1 MDLSGRKTVFANTHT
16 NNPVLTDEEAAE
28 ASDMTNMFG
37 SWDPRSSTEQAS
49 APTHVVKEGAQLTWD
64 DSPYVLLWA
73 IVKNGKVTAFTNTPA
88 FTVDDP
94 SATYAVRAA
103 NEMGG
108 LGEATTAIDRDAIED
123 LIATPVQSRH
133 KGTYTLQGVK
143 VSKAERGVYIVD
155 GQKVV
160 VR

>member
-1 MDLSGRKTVFANTHT
+1 
-16 NNPVLTDEEAAE
+16 
-28 ASDMTNMFG
+28 
-37 SWDPRSSTEQAS
+37 
-49 APTHVVKEGAQLTWD
+49 
-64 DSPYVLLWA
+64 
-73 IVKNGKVTAFTNTPA
+73 
-88 FTVDDP
+88 
-94 SATYAVRAA
+94 
-103 NEMGG
+103 MGG

>member
-1 MDLSGRKTVFANTHT
+1 M
-16 NNPVLTDEEAAE
+16 
-28 ASDMTNMFG
+28 
-37 SWDPRSSTEQAS
+37 
-49 APTHVVKEGAQLTWD
+49 
-64 DSPYVLLWA
+64 
-73 IVKNGKVTAFTNTPA
+73 TAFTNTPA
-88 FTVDDP
+88 YTVDDP